1 MGHEAARLGVQGL
14 LAASLR
20 PASLPCVSQ
29 VYKEKVPLL
38 AVNKVSFVIKEKE
51 CFGLLG
57 LNGAGKTSIFNML
70 TGEQSFTSGDA
81 FVKGVSVKSDRAK
94 VGVAWNKFWG

>member
-1 MGHEAARLGVQGL
+1 MQWL
-14 LAASLR
+14 LAASLLS
-20 PASLPCVSQ
+20 ASLSCVAQ

-38 AVNKVSFVIKEKE
+38 AVNKVSFVVKEKE

-70 TGEQSFTSGDA
+70 TREQPITSGDA
-81 FVKGVSVKSDRAK
+81 FVKGFNIRTDMAK
-94 VGVAWNKFWG
+94 VGVAWNKFWREIQDSGS

>member
-1 MGHEAARLGVQGL
+1 MQWL
-14 LAASLR
+14 LAAGLLSESL
-20 PASLPCVSQ
+20 SCVSQ

-38 AVNKVSFVIKEKE
+38 AVNKVSFAVKEKE

-70 TGEQSFTSGDA
+70 TSEQPITSGDA
-81 FVKGVSVKSDRAK
+81 FVKGFNIKTDIVK
-94 VGVAWNKFWG
+94 VGVAWNKFQR